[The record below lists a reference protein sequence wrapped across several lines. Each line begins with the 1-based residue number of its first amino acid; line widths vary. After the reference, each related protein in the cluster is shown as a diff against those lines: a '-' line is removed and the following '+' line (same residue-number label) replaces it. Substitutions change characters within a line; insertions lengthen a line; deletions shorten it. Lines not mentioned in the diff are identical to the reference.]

1 MLIDFHTHVFPEKIA
16 RQTIDFLASKS
27 QNKPF
32 TDGTVEGMLGALN
45 RADADIAVAL
55 PVLTKPTQFDSVI
68 KFACLVN
75 ENFSSGNKKIISFAA
90 ISERAIAAMPSKN
103 ATIRS
108 CFALFLASR

>member
-75 ENFSSGNKKIISFAA
+75 ENFSWCKMLRI
-90 ISERAIAAMPSKN
+90 
-103 ATIRS
+103 
-108 CFALFLASR
+108 L